1 MKLYEKIYT
10 LRTEKNLSQGD
21 LAEMLDVSRQSVSKW
36 ETGAS
41 VPDLDKLIKM
51 KEIFGVSIDE
61 LVCEDIVKK
70 TKEELTDPTMKT
82 EPAPQ
87 IVVVKEALP
96 MWKFVGI
103 LLFFCAFFMLLLR
116 FSYTTPAILTIMGV
130 LCLVCRK
137 RAWLWCLWVSFF
149 TLGQFF
155 TLSLFEAFRF
165 RWYGYYIERGQF
177 WKHFGPAWLY
187 VIGFVIML
195 ALTVWSFRQVT
206 LHPTRKKAVMFG
218 VGWGI
223 LLVISPIMETILSL
237 IETAQKKLWILN
249 PDEVS
254 AGAPPMYSAELHQA
268 WVKIE
273 TWFYDVYV
281 ILFVSAFTALLVL
294 TVSLIRTHRKKK
306 VSVPN
311 EAI

>member
-21 LAEMLDVSRQSVSKW
+21 LAELLDVSRQSVSKW

-51 KEIFGVSIDE
+51 KEIFGVSIDA
-61 LVCEDIVKK
+61 LVCEDIIEKK
-70 TKEELTDPTMKT
+70 QEELTETTLKT
-82 EPAPQ
+82 ESAPQ
-87 IVVVKEALP
+87 IVVVKESLP
-96 MWKFVGI
+96 LRKFVGI
-103 LLFFCAFFMLLLR
+103 MLFFCAFFILMIE
-116 FSYTTPAILTIMGV
+116 FSYFIPAILTIMGV

-149 TLGQFF
+149 TLGQLF
-155 TLSLFEAFRF
+155 TLSFFEAFRF
-165 RWYGYYIERGQF
+165 RWYDYYIERGQF

-195 ALTVWSFRQVT
+195 ALTVWSFRQVVFR
-206 LHPTRKKAVMFG
+206 PTRKKAVIFG
-218 VGWGI
+218 IGWGI
-223 LLVISPIMETILSL
+223 LLSFTPIFSKILSL
-237 IETAQKKLWILN
+237 IETAQKKMWILN

-268 WVKIE
+268 WVKFE
-273 TWFYDVYV
+273 TWFYDVYA
-281 ILFVSAFTALLVL
+281 ILFAVAFAMLLVL
-294 TVSLIRTHRKKK
+294 TISLIRTHREKK
-306 VSVPN
+306 VSVPD
-311 EAI
+311 ETT

>member
-1 MKLYEKIYT
+1 MKLYEKIYM

-70 TKEELTDPTMKT
+70 TKEELTDSETKT
-82 EPAPQ
+82 ETAPQ

-96 MWKFVGI
+96 MRKFVGI
-103 LLFFCAFFMLLLR
+103 MLFFCAFFLLLLR
-116 FSYTTPAILTIMGV
+116 SSYIVPAVLTIMGV

-149 TLGQFF
+149 ALGEIFA
-155 TLSLFEAFRF
+155 LSPFEAFLF

-268 WVKIE
+268 WVKFE
-273 TWFYDVYV
+273 TWFSDVYA
-281 ILFVSAFTALLVL
+281 ILFAVAFAVLLVL
-294 TVSLIRTHRKKK
+294 TISLIRTHRKKK
-306 VSVPN
+306 VSVPD
-311 EAI
+311 EII

>member
-1 MKLYEKIYT
+1 MKLYEKIYM

-41 VPDLDKLIKM
+41 IPDLDKLIKM

-70 TKEELTDPTMKT
+70 TKEELTDSETKT
-82 EPAPQ
+82 ETAPQ

-96 MWKFVGI
+96 MRNFVGI
-103 LLFFCAFFMLLLR
+103 MLFFCAFFLLLLR
-116 FSYTTPAILTIMGV
+116 SSYIVPAVLTIMGV

-149 TLGQFF
+149 ALGEIFA
-155 TLSLFEAFRF
+155 LSPFEAFRF

-177 WKHFGPAWLY
+177 WKHFGSAWLY
-187 VIGFVIML
+187 VVGFVVLL

-268 WVKIE
+268 WVKFE
-273 TWFYDVYV
+273 TWFSDVYA
-281 ILFVSAFTALLVL
+281 ILFAVAFAALLVL
-294 TVSLIRTHRKKK
+294 TISLIRTHRKKK
-306 VSVPN
+306 VSVPD
-311 EAI
+311 EVI